1 MVMKSIKKNFQNFHF
16 SDHFL
21 TVCANAQ
28 FNAKNFCFKIFC
40 LQKKSIIANLKGID
54 MCVKKLV
61 FSSKIE
67 IGGVAVLPQGGVT
80 PKTDV
85 VPTYQAQR

>member
-1 MVMKSIKKNFQNFHF
+1 MRSRTLLKNGPKNENFEKF
-16 SDHFL
+16 
-21 TVCANAQ
+21 
-28 FNAKNFCFKIFC
+28 FCV
-40 LQKKSIIANLKGID
+40 QKKSIGANLIGID

-67 IGGVAVLPQGGVT
+67 MGVWQFCVQGGVT

-85 VPTYQAQR
+85 TPTYQAQR